1 MPTFS
6 LYLIRHGVAEERGE
20 EYPDDSKR
28 PLTAQGISRLRKEA
42 QALDEL
48 GVTIDQI
55 ITSPLLR
62 TRQTADVIA
71 ESLKGKPAVVTSDAL
86 SPAGTPG
93 AVMQDLAKHAKKGS
107 VALVGPRAEPRRAGG
122 ETDWRAHRA
131 RVQEGRRLP
140 HRLRDIAA
148 QGQRQAPLVR
158 HARGCCASSVDAQ
171 SLPRTNSYP
180 ASSLLTR
187 RPVFCAARV
196 SYEWTCP
203 PGSPIR

>member
-48 GVTIDQI
+48 GVTIEQI

-86 SPAGTPG
+86 SPQGTG
-93 AVMQDLAKHAKKGS
+93 VYGLAAASGSTVAVMTWNYQWTGTAAYDSRIVLTGFSGAFRTSS
-107 VALVGPRAEPRRAGG
+107 VRVTRYRVAHDVHAGG
-122 ETDWRAHRA
+122 LNPVETF
-131 RVQEGRRLP
+131 VIP
-140 HRLRDIAA
+140 
-148 QGQRQAPLVR
+148 
-158 HARGCCASSVDAQ
+158 
-171 SLPRTNSYP
+171 PRTNGTYYSQTLP
-180 ASSLLTR
+180 LAPNELRLLVLEPTR
-187 RPVFCAARV
+187 AP
-196 SYEWTCP
+196 
-203 PGSPIR
+203 

>member
-48 GVTIDQI
+48 GITIDQI

-71 ESLKGKPAVVTSDAL
+71 ESLKGKPARVTSDAV
-86 SPAGTPG
+86 ARRTG
-93 AVMQDLAKHAKKGS
+93 AVMRIS
-107 VALVGPRAEPRRAGG
+107 PSTPRREAWLSWATSRTS
-122 ETDWRAHRA
+122 ESWR
-131 RVQEGRRLP
+131 
-140 HRLRDIAA
+140 RD
-148 QGQRQAPLVR
+148 
-158 HARGCCASSVDAQ
+158 
-171 SLPRTNSYP
+171 
-180 ASSLLTR
+180 
-187 RPVFCAARV
+187 
-196 SYEWTCP
+196 
-203 PGSPIR
+203 

>member
-48 GVTIDQI
+48 GVTIEQI

-86 SPAGTPG
+86 SPALGVTLEGSRGVVAQLLRPAGRIRSLKMALTPR
-93 AVMQDLAKHAKKGS
+93 V
-107 VALVGPRAEPRRAGG
+107 RRTAPADQAATAG
-122 ETDWRAHRA
+122 R
-131 RVQEGRRLP
+131 
-140 HRLRDIAA
+140 
-148 QGQRQAPLVR
+148 QR
-158 HARGCCASSVDAQ
+158 H
-171 SLPRTNSYP
+171 
-180 ASSLLTR
+180 
-187 RPVFCAARV
+187 
-196 SYEWTCP
+196 
-203 PGSPIR
+203 